1 MTKPYVELRAPNGRL
16 LTRVSPPDHEWHRAL
31 WFAIKYVNGENF
43 WEEVEPFGEQ
53 FDVGASRTDEGRLI
67 EWRRPSGEVVIDE
80 TRTVTIDGATTD
92 WTTSLV
98 PRVDV
103 VLDRTPYTTW
113 GGYGGLTLR
122 GAADWADTQILL
134 ADGSV
139 HRRPEG
145 VPSPWCDLASE
156 ECGLLF
162 LDHPSNA
169 RHPVPW
175 YGATRSRV
183 YGDDGWSNYLNAAF
197 LFHEPLSLSAGEEL
211 TLRYRVVAHDG
222 AWSVEQG
229 DEAWANWVGIDR
241 TKESTDG

>member
-1 MTKPYVELRAPNGRL
+1 VTKPYVELHGPDGRR

-31 WFAIKYVNGENF
+31 WFAVKYVNGENF
-43 WEEVEPFGEQ
+43 WEEVEPFGDQ
-53 FDVGASRTDEGRLI
+53 FEVGDGRI

-80 TRTVTIDGATTD
+80 TRTVVRVDATITD
-92 WTTSLV
+92 WRTTLV

-103 VLDRTPYTTW
+103 LLDRTPYTTW

-122 GAADWADTQILL
+122 GAGDWEDTRILL
-134 ADGSV
+134 DDGSM

-145 VPSPWCDLASE
+145 VPSRWCDLSSDE
-156 ECGLLF
+156 VGLLF

-197 LFHEPLSLSAGEEL
+197 LFHEPLSLAAGEDL
-211 TLRYRVVAHDG
+211 TLRYRVIAHEG
-222 AWSVEQG
+222 AWSVEAC
-229 DEAWANWVGIDR
+229 ERAWRSWV
-241 TKESTDG
+241 DG